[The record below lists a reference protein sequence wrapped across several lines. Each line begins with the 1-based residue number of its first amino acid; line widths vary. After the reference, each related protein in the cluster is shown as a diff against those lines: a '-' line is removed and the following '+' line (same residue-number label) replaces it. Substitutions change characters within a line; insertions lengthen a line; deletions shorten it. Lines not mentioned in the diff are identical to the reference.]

1 MVFSLIGVREEE
13 LAFRKHEDL
22 RAELGFVDMNEMK
35 RFVKS
40 DRFRPYFE
48 TYAYAWILPQQKAVK
63 HVGTS
68 RGRGPQ
74 FITVEERMLVGE
86 RSGSDKFSTPYPDK
100 SNWDQMDHCAYAM
113 YGICRA
119 NTKSAS
125 GLFFNKGLSPAQINL
140 RVWLLIKYE
149 EYNWAPSRRLPPGG
163 TRDPSAES
171 EPERS
176 ASNTPQP
183 PTPNLPDRSVG
194 ARSGSVPPQPPTTP
208 PRLTPPP
215 PPSPEDERL
224 ARIRLATNFPSSAAH
239 NQEIIQPDKWV
250 EVVQS
255 NNQKLEFDRDVDEEN
270 KDSIET
276 EILTNAQIM
285 AIENGARKFDIK
297 ERFWKAWLID
307 ELIRKGN
314 DVRALKESLELAGQI
329 TTRIADHDQKA
340 WFDKVTR
347 DQGIDTIQYQPW
359 DDAAAAEFD
368 AQQSYFDS
376 EDYQREDLEDSCR
389 LLHIPWYGDKTIF
402 RMPGMNLSQQLK
414 FWQPVAVKAII
425 EFCLQPHLRACF
437 LADYT
442 GLGKTWII
450 VSYLLWLQKFRE
462 DIPAK
467 DRPLAKPILILM
479 PKALISQWIKAID
492 LIAPNAF
499 EVYKYHGDTRRSK
512 PIANE
517 RTVMGTL
524 HHAHELFDGKEQRSR
539 AIIIS
544 SYTTFAVRH
553 GPAAIRKHRIN
564 KLAMSKT
571 EADKIR
577 FEADAL
583 WEGSLEN
590 CFDLVVNDEC
600 HLLKSLSADVS
611 NSVLWLNALR
621 YIMISATLIPNGISD
636 WLGYMPF
643 AEPFDADEWWSERSL
658 AEMRFRDDEDPFSV
672 PDEHVAA
679 KLQLTVR
686 AVKDWILTH
695 RIDPAEQGFRMAK
708 MWKKL
713 VIRRTP
719 QSRIPFGTGRKIAD
733 SLPRVKAAIINCS
746 FNEEERGWYIES
758 EKKLTG
764 QLLVPGEGTKPA
776 KWSLAVQRKLLLLTT
791 WISLPNL
798 DEIQNLKSTNM
809 KRTFDEERF
818 FLEWFTAHTKPS
830 MENPGPLLQ
839 ELLEGAPK
847 LRALLRNVR
856 SQVVRDQ
863 EKILIFCQLPAVT
876 VLLVAIFRL
885 LAIDCVT
892 LGAYQQAE
900 ERDAVITAFTEC
912 TDRAQ
917 ILITTYA
924 VGSTGLNLQ
933 QMCWRVHMVEC
944 AHNLGVQA
952 QALGRAV
959 RVGNPSAVV
968 WMYEYYVAGSF
979 DSRMIWR
986 NIEKAIPQAMAE
998 LNRQIFNGG
1007 DDAGDVT
1014 VDLGEWVFKEGEMV
1028 RYDRIE
1034 WNEWDRPHI
1043 LSPHEVL
1050 QYILLQRKGEEI
1062 LL

>member
-1 MVFSLIGVREEE
+1 
-13 LAFRKHEDL
+13 
-22 RAELGFVDMNEMK
+22 
-35 RFVKS
+35 
-40 DRFRPYFE
+40 
-48 TYAYAWILPQQKAVK
+48 
-63 HVGTS
+63 
-68 RGRGPQ
+68 
-74 FITVEERMLVGE
+74 
-86 RSGSDKFSTPYPDK
+86 
-100 SNWDQMDHCAYAM
+100 
-113 YGICRA
+113 
-119 NTKSAS
+119 
-125 GLFFNKGLSPAQINL
+125 
-140 RVWLLIKYE
+140 
-149 EYNWAPSRRLPPGG
+149 
-163 TRDPSAES
+163 
-171 EPERS
+171 
-176 ASNTPQP
+176 
-183 PTPNLPDRSVG
+183 
-194 ARSGSVPPQPPTTP
+194 
-208 PRLTPPP
+208 
-215 PPSPEDERL
+215 
-224 ARIRLATNFPSSAAH
+224 
-239 NQEIIQPDKWV
+239 
-250 EVVQS
+250 
-255 NNQKLEFDRDVDEEN
+255 
-270 KDSIET
+270 
-276 EILTNAQIM
+276 
-285 AIENGARKFDIK
+285 
-297 ERFWKAWLID
+297 
-307 ELIRKGN
+307 
-314 DVRALKESLELAGQI
+314 
-329 TTRIADHDQKA
+329 
-340 WFDKVTR
+340 
-347 DQGIDTIQYQPW
+347 
-359 DDAAAAEFD
+359 
-368 AQQSYFDS
+368 
-376 EDYQREDLEDSCR
+376 
-389 LLHIPWYGDKTIF
+389 
-402 RMPGMNLSQQLK
+402 
-414 FWQPVAVKAII
+414 
-425 EFCLQPHLRACF
+425 
-437 LADYT
+437 
-442 GLGKTWII
+442 
-450 VSYLLWLQKFRE
+450 
-462 DIPAK
+462 
-467 DRPLAKPILILM
+467 
-479 PKALISQWIKAID
+479 
-492 LIAPNAF
+492 
-499 EVYKYHGDTRRSK
+499 
-512 PIANE
+512 
-517 RTVMGTL
+517 MGTL

-856 SQVVRDQ
+856 SQVCTCFAVSMGVRQASCHRLPQQPPTDVSLQ
-863 EKILIFCQLPAVT
+863 QPSANANFAVGCERPGEDPDLLSITGCHGTPRRNLPTSRDRLCNPRCLPAG
-876 VLLVAIFRL
+876 R
-885 LAIDCVT
+885 
-892 LGAYQQAE
+892 
-900 ERDAVITAFTEC
+900 
-912 TDRAQ
+912 RARCC
-917 ILITTYA
+917 YH
-924 VGSTGLNLQ
+924 G
-933 QMCWRVHMVEC
+933 VH
-944 AHNLGVQA
+944 
-952 QALGRAV
+952 
-959 RVGNPSAVV
+959 
-968 WMYEYYVAGSF
+968 
-979 DSRMIWR
+979 
-986 NIEKAIPQAMAE
+986 
-998 LNRQIFNGG
+998 
-1007 DDAGDVT
+1007 
-1014 VDLGEWVFKEGEMV
+1014 
-1028 RYDRIE
+1028 
-1034 WNEWDRPHI
+1034 
-1043 LSPHEVL
+1043 
-1050 QYILLQRKGEEI
+1050 
-1062 LL
+1062 